1 MNYRAF
7 VKKQLMGG
15 KLYKVRGF
23 GIGAGSRPQMSLK
36 HYHSGG
42 TISHRAVVGPIVDS
56 VIENLEK
63 VRLKSGSGR
72 NRKIYD
78 DEPKAGKGLSK
89 KFNSLKFNFYIIL
102 YKSWI

>member
-23 GIGAGSRPQMSLK
+23 GIGSGSLPQMRLN
-36 HYHSGG
+36 HYSGG
-42 TISHRAVVGPIVDS
+42 TISHRAVVGPLIPNFES
-56 VIENLEK
+56 LSIARK
-63 VRLKSGSGR
+63 KSGAGR

-78 DEPKAGKGLSK
+78 DEKIGQGK
-89 KFNSLKFNFYIIL
+89 KFNSLKFNF
-102 YKSWI
+102 

>member
-23 GIGAGSRPQMSLK
+23 GIGSGARPQMLLN
-36 HYHSGG
+36 HYSGG
-42 TISHRAVVGPIVDS
+42 TISHRAVVGPVVDS
-56 VIENLEK
+56 VIENLENL
-63 VRLKSGSGR
+63 RLKSGGR
-72 NRKIYD
+72 IRKIYN

-89 KFNSLKFNFYIIL
+89 KFNSLKFNF
-102 YKSWI
+102 

>member
-23 GIGAGSRPQMSLK
+23 GIGAGSRPQMQLSN
-36 HYHSGG
+36 YHDGG
-42 TISHRAVVGPIVDS
+42 TISHRAVVGPLIPDIGS
-56 VIENLEK
+56 LSIARK
-63 VRLKSGSGR
+63 KSGTGR

-78 DEPKAGKGLSK
+78 DEKIGKGK
-89 KFNSLKFNFYIIL
+89 KINSLKFNF
-102 YKSWI
+102 

>member
-23 GIGAGSRPQMSLK
+23 GIGAGSRPQMQLN

-42 TISHRAVVGPIVDS
+42 TISHRAVVGPLLPDFGSLS
-56 VIENLEK
+56 VHPSRK
-63 VRLKSGSGR
+63 KSGAGR

-78 DEPKAGKGLSK
+78 DEKIGHGQTK
-89 KFNSLKFNFYIIL
+89 KFNSLKFNF
-102 YKSWI
+102 

>member
-23 GIGAGSRPQMSLK
+23 GIGAGSRPQMQLSN
-36 HYHSGG
+36 YGSG
-42 TISHRAVVGPIVDS
+42 TISHRAVVGPLIPNFES
-56 VIENLEK
+56 LSISRK
-63 VRLKSGSGR
+63 KSGAGR

-78 DEPKAGKGLSK
+78 DEPVVKGGGK
-89 KFNSLKFNFYIIL
+89 KFNSLKFNF
-102 YKSWI
+102 

>member
-23 GIGAGSRPQMSLK
+23 GISAGSRPQMQLSN
-36 HYHSGG
+36 YHGGG
-42 TISHRAVVGPIVDS
+42 TISHRAVVGPLIPDIGS
-56 VIENLEK
+56 LSIARK
-63 VRLKSGSGR
+63 KSGTGR

-78 DEPKAGKGLSK
+78 DEPVVKGGGK
-89 KFNSLKFNFYIIL
+89 KFNSLKFNF
-102 YKSWI
+102 

>member
-23 GIGAGSRPQMSLK
+23 GIGAGARPQMRLN
-36 HYHSGG
+36 HYTGG
-42 TISHRAVVGPIVDS
+42 TISHRAIVGPLLPDFGSLS
-56 VIENLEK
+56 VSSNQ
-63 VRLKSGSGR
+63 KSGSGR
-72 NRKIYD
+72 IRKIYD

-89 KFNSLKFNFYIIL
+89 KFNSLKFNF
-102 YKSWI
+102 

>member
-23 GIGAGSRPQMSLK
+23 GIGAGSRPQMQLSNN
-36 HYHSGG
+36 YSGG
-42 TISHRAVVGPIVDS
+42 TISHRAVVGPLIPNFES
-56 VIENLEK
+56 LSISRK
-63 VRLKSGSGR
+63 KSGAGR

-78 DEPKAGKGLSK
+78 DEKIGKGK
-89 KFNSLKFNFYIIL
+89 KFNSLKFNF
-102 YKSWI
+102 

>member
-23 GIGAGSRPQMSLK
+23 GIGAGSRPQMQLSN
-36 HYHSGG
+36 YGSG
-42 TISHRAVVGPIVDS
+42 TISHRAVVGPLIPNFES
-56 VIENLEK
+56 LSIARK
-63 VRLKSGSGR
+63 KSGTGR

-78 DEPKAGKGLSK
+78 DEPVVKGGGK
-89 KFNSLKFNFYIIL
+89 KFNSLKFNF
-102 YKSWI
+102 

>member
-23 GIGAGSRPQMSLK
+23 GIGAGSRPQMQLN

-42 TISHRAVVGPIVDS
+42 TISHRAVVGPLLPDFGSLS
-56 VIENLEK
+56 VSSNQ
-63 VRLKSGSGR
+63 KSGGR
-72 NRKIYD
+72 IRKIYD
-78 DEPKAGKGLSK
+78 DEKTAGKGVGK
-89 KFNSLKFNFYIIL
+89 KFNSFKFNF
-102 YKSWI
+102 

>member
-23 GIGAGSRPQMSLK
+23 GIGSGSLPQMTLN
-36 HYHSGG
+36 HYSGG
-42 TISHRAVVGPIVDS
+42 TISHRAIVGPLLPDFGSLSIAR
-56 VIENLEK
+56 K
-63 VRLKSGSGR
+63 KSGAGR

-78 DEPKAGKGLSK
+78 DEKIGQGK
-89 KFNSLKFNFYIIL
+89 KFNSLKFNF
-102 YKSWI
+102 

>member
-1 MNYRAF
+1 MNYPSF

-23 GIGAGSRPQMSLK
+23 GIGSGSLPQMTLN
-36 HYHSGG
+36 HYSGG
-42 TISHRAVVGPIVDS
+42 TISHRAVVGPLLPDFGSLSIDR
-56 VIENLEK
+56 K
-63 VRLKSGSGR
+63 KSGAGR

-89 KFNSLKFNFYIIL
+89 KFNSLKFNF
-102 YKSWI
+102 

>member
-7 VKKQLMGG
+7 VKKQFMGG

-23 GIGAGSRPQMSLK
+23 GISIGSRPPMQLN

-42 TISHRAVVGPIVDS
+42 TISHRAVVGPLIPDIGS
-56 VIENLEK
+56 LSIARK
-63 VRLKSGSGR
+63 KSGTGR

-78 DEPKAGKGLSK
+78 DEPVVKGSGK
-89 KFNSLKFNFYIIL
+89 KFNSLKFNF
-102 YKSWI
+102 

>member
-23 GIGAGSRPQMSLK
+23 GIGSGSLPQMRLN
-36 HYHSGG
+36 HYSGG
-42 TISHRAVVGPIVDS
+42 TISHRAIVGPLLPDFGSLSIAR
-56 VIENLEK
+56 K
-63 VRLKSGSGR
+63 KSGAGR

-78 DEPKAGKGLSK
+78 DEKIGHGQAK
-89 KFNSLKFNFYIIL
+89 KFNSLKFNF
-102 YKSWI
+102 

>member
-23 GIGAGSRPQMSLK
+23 GIGAGSLPQMRLN
-36 HYHSGG
+36 HYSGG
-42 TISHRAVVGPIVDS
+42 TISHRAVVGPLLPDFGSLRVS
-56 VIENLEK
+56 SNQ
-63 VRLKSGSGR
+63 KSGSGR
-72 NRKIYD
+72 NKKIYD

-89 KFNSLKFNFYIIL
+89 KFNSLKFNF
-102 YKSWI
+102 

>member
-23 GIGAGSRPQMSLK
+23 GIGSGSLPQMRLNHS
-36 HYHSGG
+36 SGG
-42 TISHRAVVGPIVDS
+42 TISHRAVVGPLIPNFES
-56 VIENLEK
+56 LSIARK
-63 VRLKSGSGR
+63 KSGAGR

-78 DEPKAGKGLSK
+78 NEKIGQGK
-89 KFNSLKFNFYIIL
+89 KFNSLKFNF
-102 YKSWI
+102 